1 MALGFSTIIAFA
13 LGIVLLYV
21 LGLLLVIPIKVILK
35 LIGNAL
41 VGGLILVVVNL
52 VGGLFGIS
60 IGINPVTAIIVGFLG
75 VPGVVLLLIIQ
86 LIT

>member
-13 LGIVLLYV
+13 LGIVLLYI

-60 IGINPVTAIIVGFLG
+60 IGINPITAIIVGFLG